1 MMGEAEE
8 GLMHRRIE
16 FHAARRPPRAVEG
29 AGGRFWVE
37 ILSPDADK
45 AAVVAAARSEGLV
58 RGLEKGEGSGGGID
72 PELRVARMYLR
83 RIGAGLQNFGNT
95 CYLNSVLQCLTYT
108 EPFVAYLQSGEHMS
122 SCRTIGFCA
131 LCALQRHVNSAL
143 QSTGKILRPV
153 HIVRN
158 LRCISRSFRISRQ
171 EDAHE
176 LMVSL
181 LESMHKCCLPSGVP
195 SGSPS
200 AYEKSLVHRIF
211 GGLLRS
217 QVRCTTCSHC
227 SNKFDPFL
235 DLSLEIANAAT
246 LVKALQHFT
255 AEELLDGGEKQYNCE
270 HCRQKVVA
278 KKRFMIEKAP
288 SVLTIHLK
296 RFSPFNPRHKIDKKV
311 QFQPTLNLKPYVSNP
326 EVYQVREADVLRQ
339 KAYMLF
345 YVRDRTRSSVMYSDN
360 CTVNL
365 SVNKMISEKITCM
378 NGSIKK
384 DTVETKTLRVP
395 SLVKEDVNLKKQNSE
410 NGQSSNISNAPQDQ
424 CSKSHSNT
432 EVLEAAA
439 SPNND
444 PASTQKAS
452 CIRPDTAAVN
462 LPMKTEQTAPDN
474 RREITSPAQADVSVL
489 HNASFNQKLYEK
501 QLQEHQLET
510 DDALTDSRKDAPA
523 ALCTYGVGDGLLGRN
538 GQSSEPHIGPCPAAL
553 PIHNGGEGLLGANGQ
568 ASEAHSGPCSSAFP
582 IHNGGEGL
590 LGASGQSSE
599 PHTGPCP
606 AALPIHDGGQGLLGP
621 NGQAS
626 EPHTDS
632 CPAAFPIHSGG
643 EGLLGANGQAS
654 ELHTDPCPAAFPIHS
669 GGEGLLG
676 ANGQAS
682 EPHTDPCPAA
692 FPIHSAG
699 EGLLGANGQ
708 DSEHRTGPI
717 PAAFPVW
724 NGTGVILE
732 KYGQVSGPAD
742 PFCKPTPT
750 ISDTVSIAQIIPT
763 EHAAVSNGTVSSS
776 DDLTGNTEANESSE
790 FVKNY
795 GEQVMVRDLSA
806 ETSGDRANADEQ
818 TSMQNNTLEVGK
830 DVAKDTDNVANAEEQ
845 VLNHPLAEQVK
856 SEKQIY
862 PGISTTLICSEDTT
876 QLIDKDTG
884 SGKLNKKMNCK
895 SKRQV
900 KYPAVRMFF
909 GPKQLLLASVK
920 LHKKRKHKRSKKHHA
935 LSVHIESIITDQQ
948 TSTSETVFSKIIS
961 HKSRGQKRSCAS
973 ASSEDGTQLFNKKQH
988 IEGTTNSVPMDNN
1001 DTKLA
1006 SADSN
1011 DAKLA
1016 SAELPSSC
1024 TNSLVNQTDSRNNVN
1039 ANERGPW
1046 HFNLLTRGLREITV
1060 PRWDDTEIK
1069 NTKETEILHPRTRSI
1084 GYVLDEWDEEYDRGK
1099 RKKIRKPK
1107 HGFSGPNPFQ
1117 ETANIRSRQRMRLQS
1132 DQTKSGNQ
1140 PLRI

>member
-1 MMGEAEE
+1 MMGEAAAEAAE

-37 ILSPDADK
+37 SLSPDADK
-45 AAVVAAARSEGLV
+45 AVVVAAARSEGQV

-153 HIVRN
+153 HIVG
-158 LRCISRSFRISRQ
+158 ISRSFRISRQ

-217 QVRCTTCSHC
+217 QVRCTICSHC

-326 EVYQVREADVLRQ
+326 EGMEFKYSLYGVLVHAGWNTQSGHYYCFVRTSSGIWHNLDDNEVYQVREADVLRQ

-345 YVRDRTRSSVMYSDN
+345 YVRDRMRSSVMYSDN

-395 SLVKEDVNLKKQNSE
+395 SFVKEDVNLKKQNSE

-523 ALCTYGVGDGLLGRN
+523 ALRTYGVGDGLLGRN
-538 GQSSEPHIGPCPAAL
+538 
-553 PIHNGGEGLLGANGQ
+553 
-568 ASEAHSGPCSSAFP
+568 
-582 IHNGGEGL
+582 
-590 LGASGQSSE
+590 GQSSE

-606 AALPIHDGGQGLLGP
+606 AALPIHDGGHGLLGP

-632 CPAAFPIHSGG
+632 CPAAFPIH
-643 EGLLGANGQAS
+643 N
-654 ELHTDPCPAAFPIHS
+654 

-692 FPIHSAG
+692 FPKHSGG
-699 EGLLGANGQ
+699 EGLLGANDQASELHTDPCPAAFPIHNVSEGLLGTNSQ
-708 DSEHRTGPI
+708 DSEHRIGPI

-724 NGTGVILE
+724 NGTDVLLE

-742 PFCKPTPT
+742 PFCKQTPT

-763 EHAAVSNGTVSSS
+763 EYAAVSNGTVSSS
-776 DDLTGNTEANESSE
+776 DDLTGNNEANESSE

-806 ETSGDRANADEQ
+806 ENSGYRANADEQ

-830 DVAKDTDNVANAEEQ
+830 DAAKDTDNVANAEEQ

-856 SEKQIY
+856 SEKQIC
-862 PGISTTLICSEDTT
+862 PGISTPLICSEDTT

-909 GPKQLLLASVK
+909 GPKKLLLASVK
-920 LHKKRKHKRSKKHHA
+920 LHKKRKHRRSKKHHA

-973 ASSEDGTQLFNKKQH
+973 TSSEDGTQLFNKKQH
-988 IEGTTNSVPMDNN
+988 IEGTTNSVPMD
-1001 DTKLA
+1001 
-1006 SADSN
+1006 SN
-1011 DAKLA
+1011 DAELA

-1024 TNSLVNQTDSRNNVN
+1024 TNPLVNQSDSRNNVH

>member
-1 MMGEAEE
+1 MMGEAAPAAE

-16 FHAARRPPRAVEG
+16 FHAARRPRRAVEG

-37 ILSPDADK
+37 SLSPDADK
-45 AAVVAAARSEGLV
+45 AVVAARSEGQV
-58 RGLEKGEGSGGGID
+58 RGLEKGDGSGSGID

-122 SCRTIGFCA
+122 SCRTAGFCA
-131 LCALQRHVNSAL
+131 LCALQRHVSSAL

-153 HIVRN
+153 HIVG
-158 LRCISRSFRISRQ
+158 ISRSFRISRQ

-217 QVRCTTCSHC
+217 QVRCTTCSHS

-246 LVKALQHFT
+246 LVKALQNFT
-255 AEELLDGGEKQYNCE
+255 EEELLDGGEKQYNCE
-270 HCRQKVVA
+270 HCRQKVIA

-326 EVYQVREADVLRQ
+326 EGMDFKYSLYGVLVHAGWNTQSGHYYCFVRTSSGLWHNLDDNEVYQVREADVLRQ

-345 YVRDRTRSSVMYSDN
+345 YVRDRKRSSVMYSDN
-360 CTVNL
+360 VTVNL
-365 SVNKMISEKITCM
+365 SVNKMISEKITCT

-384 DTVETKTLRVP
+384 DLVETKTLRVP
-395 SLVKEDVNLKKQNSE
+395 PFVKEDVNLQKQNSE
-410 NGQSSNISNAPQDQ
+410 NASQDQ
-424 CSKSHSNT
+424 CSKSHSDT
-432 EVLEAAA
+432 EVLEAAR
-439 SPNND
+439 SSNNE

-452 CIRPDTAAVN
+452 CISPDTAAVT

-474 RREITSPAQADVSVL
+474 QRQITPPAQAVVSVL
-489 HNASFNQKLYEK
+489 HNASCNQKAYEK

-510 DDALTDSRKDAPA
+510 DDAFTDSGKDVPA
-523 ALCTYGVGDGLLGRN
+523 TLHAYGVGNGLL
-538 GQSSEPHIGPCPAAL
+538 E
-553 PIHNGGEGLLGANGQ
+553 AN
-568 ASEAHSGPCSSAFP
+568 A
-582 IHNGGEGL
+582 
-590 LGASGQSSE
+590 QSSE

-606 AALPIHDGGQGLLGP
+606 AALPIHDGG
-621 NGQAS
+621 
-626 EPHTDS
+626 
-632 CPAAFPIHSGG
+632 
-643 EGLLGANGQAS
+643 
-654 ELHTDPCPAAFPIHS
+654 
-669 GGEGLLG
+669 EGLLG

-682 EPHTDPCPAA
+682 EPH
-692 FPIHSAG
+692 S
-699 EGLLGANGQ
+699 GLLGTNGQ
-708 DSEHRTGPI
+708 NSEHRTGPI

-724 NGTGVILE
+724 NGADALLE

-742 PFCKPTPT
+742 PFCKPTLT
-750 ISDTVSIAQIIPT
+750 ISDTVSFAQIIPT
-763 EHAAVSNGTVSSS
+763 EYDAASNGTVSDS
-776 DDLTGNTEANESSE
+776 DDLTGNTEANKSSE

-795 GEQVMVRDLSA
+795 GEQVMVREISA
-806 ETSGDRANADEQ
+806 EKSGDRANADEQ
-818 TSMQNNTLEVGK
+818 TSMQNNALEVGK
-830 DVAKDTDNVANAEEQ
+830 DAAKDTDNVANDEEQ
-845 VLNHPLAEQVK
+845 VNHPLAEQVK
-856 SEKQIY
+856 SEKQIC
-862 PGISTTLICSEDTT
+862 PGISTTLICSEDSV
-876 QLIDKDTG
+876 QLIDKDTC

-895 SKRQV
+895 SKRQM

-920 LHKKRKHKRSKKHHA
+920 LQKKRKHKRSKKHRAH
-935 LSVHIESIITDQQ
+935 SVHIESIITDQQ
-948 TSTSETVFSKIIS
+948 TSTSETIFSKIIS
-961 HKSRGQKRSCAS
+961 HKSRGQKRSCSS

-988 IEGTTNSVPMDNN
+988 IEGTTNSVPIG
-1001 DTKLA
+1001 
-1006 SADSN
+1006 SN

-1024 TNSLVNQTDSRNNVN
+1024 TNSVVNQTDSRNNVY
-1039 ANERGPW
+1039 ANDRAPW

-1060 PRWDDTEIK
+1060 PRWDDTDIK
-1069 NTKETEILHPRTRSI
+1069 NTKETEIPYPRTRSI

-1099 RKKIRKPK
+1099 RKKTRKLK

-1132 DQTKSGNQ
+1132 DQAKSGNQ

>member
-1 MMGEAEE
+1 MMGEAAPAAE

-16 FHAARRPPRAVEG
+16 FHAARRPRRAVEG

-37 ILSPDADK
+37 SLSPDADK
-45 AAVVAAARSEGLV
+45 AVVAARSEGQV
-58 RGLEKGEGSGGGID
+58 RGLEKGDGSGSGID

-122 SCRTIGFCA
+122 SCRTAGFCA
-131 LCALQRHVNSAL
+131 LCALQRHVSSAL

-153 HIVRN
+153 HIVG
-158 LRCISRSFRISRQ
+158 ISRSFRISRQ

-211 GGLLRS
+211 GE
-217 QVRCTTCSHC
+217 V
-227 SNKFDPFL
+227 
-235 DLSLEIANAAT
+235 SLEIANAAT
-246 LVKALQHFT
+246 LVKALQNFT
-255 AEELLDGGEKQYNCE
+255 EEELLDGGEKQYNCE
-270 HCRQKVVA
+270 HCRQKVIA

-326 EVYQVREADVLRQ
+326 EGMDFKYSLYGVLVHAGWNTQSGHYYCFVRTSSGLWHNLDDNEVYQVREADVLRQ

-345 YVRDRTRSSVMYSDN
+345 YVRDRKRSSVMYSDN
-360 CTVNL
+360 VTVNL
-365 SVNKMISEKITCM
+365 SVNKMISEKITCT

-384 DTVETKTLRVP
+384 DLVETKTLRVP
-395 SLVKEDVNLKKQNSE
+395 PFVKEDVNLQKQNSE
-410 NGQSSNISNAPQDQ
+410 NASQDQ
-424 CSKSHSNT
+424 CSKSHSDT
-432 EVLEAAA
+432 EVLEAAR
-439 SPNND
+439 SSNNE

-452 CIRPDTAAVN
+452 CISPDTAAVT

-474 RREITSPAQADVSVL
+474 QRQITPPAQAVVSVL
-489 HNASFNQKLYEK
+489 HNASCNQKAYEK

-510 DDALTDSRKDAPA
+510 DDAFTDSGKDVPA
-523 ALCTYGVGDGLLGRN
+523 TLHAYGVGNGLL
-538 GQSSEPHIGPCPAAL
+538 E
-553 PIHNGGEGLLGANGQ
+553 AN
-568 ASEAHSGPCSSAFP
+568 A
-582 IHNGGEGL
+582 
-590 LGASGQSSE
+590 QSSE

-606 AALPIHDGGQGLLGP
+606 AALPIHDGG
-621 NGQAS
+621 
-626 EPHTDS
+626 
-632 CPAAFPIHSGG
+632 

-654 ELHTDPCPAAFPIHS
+654 EPHSGPCSSAFPIHDGGEGLLGASGQFSEPHTDPCPDALPIHSGGEGFLRSNGQASEPHTDPCPAFPIHS

-682 EPHTDPCPAA
+682 EPHTDPFPAA
-692 FPIHSAG
+692 FPIHNIS
-699 EGLLGANGQ
+699 EGLLGTNGQ
-708 DSEHRTGPI
+708 NSEHRTGPI

-724 NGTGVILE
+724 NGADALLE

-742 PFCKPTPT
+742 PFCKPTLT
-750 ISDTVSIAQIIPT
+750 ISDTVSFAQIIPT
-763 EHAAVSNGTVSSS
+763 EYDAASNGTVSDS
-776 DDLTGNTEANESSE
+776 DDLTGNTEANKSSE

-795 GEQVMVRDLSA
+795 GEQVMVREISA
-806 ETSGDRANADEQ
+806 EKSGDRANADEQ
-818 TSMQNNTLEVGK
+818 TSMQNNALEVGK
-830 DVAKDTDNVANAEEQ
+830 DAAKDTDNVANDEEQ
-845 VLNHPLAEQVK
+845 VNHPLAEQVK
-856 SEKQIY
+856 SEKQIC
-862 PGISTTLICSEDTT
+862 PGISTTLICSEDSV
-876 QLIDKDTG
+876 QLIDKDTC

-895 SKRQV
+895 SKRQM

-920 LHKKRKHKRSKKHHA
+920 LQKKRKHKRSKKHRAH
-935 LSVHIESIITDQQ
+935 SVHIESIITDQQ
-948 TSTSETVFSKIIS
+948 TSTSETIFSKIIS
-961 HKSRGQKRSCAS
+961 HKSRGQKRSCSS

-988 IEGTTNSVPMDNN
+988 IEGTTNSVPIG
-1001 DTKLA
+1001 
-1006 SADSN
+1006 SN

-1024 TNSLVNQTDSRNNVN
+1024 TNSVVNQTDSRNNVY
-1039 ANERGPW
+1039 ANDRAPW

-1060 PRWDDTEIK
+1060 PRWDDTDIK
-1069 NTKETEILHPRTRSI
+1069 NTKETEIPYPRTRSI

-1099 RKKIRKPK
+1099 RKKTRKLK

-1132 DQTKSGNQ
+1132 DQAKSGNQ